1 MFEKEL
7 FFTEET
13 ITELKENEV
22 FVFGS
27 NELGLHGSGAAYHA
41 LKNFGA
47 VYNIGFGH
55 KGRTFAIPTKD
66 WGVNKLPI
74 EVIQF
79 YVDRFIAYAK
89 TKPNLKFLVTK
100 IGCGLAGYTV
110 QNIAP
115 LFEKSL
121 GIDNIILPKEFYDE
135 LTK

>member
-1 MFEKEL
+1 MEKSQIIVISTN
-7 FFTEET
+7 FFGFNST
-13 ITELKENEV
+13 IT
-22 FVFGS
+22 
-27 NELGLHGSGAAYHA
+27 AYHA

-115 LFEKSL
+115 LFEKAL